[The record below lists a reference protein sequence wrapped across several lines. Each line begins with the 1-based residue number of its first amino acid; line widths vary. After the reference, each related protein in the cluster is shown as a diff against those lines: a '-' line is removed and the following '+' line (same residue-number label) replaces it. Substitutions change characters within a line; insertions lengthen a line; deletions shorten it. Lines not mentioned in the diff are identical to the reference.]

1 MRLFYI
7 FIVGIAYVF
16 QTKWEFTFKTAFRD
30 SDVRDG
36 FIGPN

>member
-7 FIVGIAYVF
+7 FIVGIAYVV
-16 QTKWEFTFKTAFRD
+16 QTKWEFTFKTVFLD

-36 FIGPN
+36 FIGAN